1 MNLPQVYMC
10 SPSWTLLPPPSP
22 YHPSGSSECT
32 SPKHP
37 VSRASNLDKSRTW
50 ESKGEKPVRRL
61 LPYRTCE
68 RRQGLGPPWWWWKRW
83 KVFRG
88 MFCPMWVNKVL
99 FTKMIN
105 QSDHREKQKQKT
117 ARVAE
122 GQHYVSVTGRG
133 EKLSSWEKKT
143 ISSLCEILFPV
154 GKGTMLP

>member
-1 MNLPQVYMC
+1 MFPILNPP
-10 SPSWTLLPPPSP
+10 PSSLLPPHTIPLGPPSAP
-22 YHPSGSSECT
+22 APSIQY
-32 SPKHP
+32 
-37 VSRASNLDKSRTW
+37 RASNLDKSRTW

-61 LPYRTCE
+61 LPYRTRE
-68 RRQGLGPPWWWWKRW
+68 RGQGLGPPWWWWKRW

-99 FTKMIN
+99 FPKMIN